1 VTAHDWLGPAHEPLP
16 EPPQKPRPDLRSRVA
31 VIALLSGLL
40 GALLGSGISVWAL
53 RPHAAGLHPASPLTQ
68 RMLSPA
74 VLAPGDE
81 QPDRIAVIAAAVLP
95 SVVQV
100 DINASG
106 GLQAHAG
113 NGSGV
118 IYRSDGFI
126 ITNHHVVAAA
136 EEIVV
141 RFDDGI
147 SKPARVIGTDPVNDL
162 AVLKV
167 DAENLP
173 AIRIGDAS
181 KVRIGELAVAV
192 GSPFGLTGSV
202 TAGIISGLGRPLDI
216 TSVEGDQLH
225 LVNAIQTDAPINPG
239 NSGGALVG
247 ADGALIGINSAIFT
261 SGLPANAGVGFA
273 IASDTVVRV
282 VDQLIAEGVVR
293 YSFLGIQG
301 ETVSPNDATRLGVQA
316 GARVRQVEPGTP
328 AQTAG
333 LLPDDVIIQADGEPV
348 QSMSDLIALLRE
360 RRVGQEVR
368 ITYVRQRAPHTVDVV
383 LAELPA
389 N

>member
-1 VTAHDWLGPAHEPLP
+1 VTAHDQLGPTHEPLP
-16 EPPQKPRPDLRSRVA
+16 EPPQRLRRDPRPRVA
-31 VIALLSGLL
+31 VVALLSGLL
-40 GALLGSGISVWAL
+40 GALLGSGISIWAL
-53 RPHAAGLHPASPLTQ
+53 RPNATGLQPASAVAQ
-68 RMLSPA
+68 RMPSPTL
-74 VLAPGDE
+74 LAPGDE

-118 IYRSDGFI
+118 IYRPDGYI

-141 RFDDGI
+141 RFADGA

-167 DAENLP
+167 DAANLP
-173 AIRIGDAS
+173 AIRVGDAS

-247 ADGALIGINSAIFT
+247 ADGTLIGINSAIFT

-273 IASDTVVRV
+273 IASNTVVRV
-282 VDQLIAEGVVR
+282 VDQLITEGVVR

-301 ETVSPNDATRLGVQA
+301 ETVSINDAARLGVQA

-328 AQTAG
+328 AKTAG
-333 LLPDDVIIQADGEPV
+333 LLPDDVIIETDGETV
-348 QSMSDLIALLRE
+348 QTMGDLIALLRE
-360 RRVGQEVR
+360 RRVGQRVR
-368 ITYVRQRAPHTVDVV
+368 ITYVRQHVPHTVDVV
-383 LAELPA
+383 LAERPA